1 MPKANWQRGSGHPEG
16 VTLKRA
22 LALVGWS
29 VVAVAVAVGRWWGW
43 WSLPLPLP
51 LSLPLVVGGVGGRC
65 CCHWSSALW
74 SLLVGA
80 VVFAGRCCGLCWS
93 ALWSLLVGAVVFGV
107 QRFGRVLLSFLPLPC
122 GAVVVVVVRCGLRC
136 GALWACA
143 AVLCD
148 ISSRGLNVGRRV
160 GGSPLVI
167 LLVIYRARWGCDK
180 LFTTFEVS
188 PITQMFIT
196 FCYTPSL
203 PPAGLG
209 WVRICF
215 VLYAHCW

>member
-29 VVAVAVAVGRWWGW
+29 VVAVAVAVGRWGGW

-65 CCHWSSALW
+65 CCRCRW
-74 SLLVGA
+74 LLLPLV
-80 VVFAGRCCGLCWS
+80 
-93 ALWSLLVGAVVFGV
+93 VGAVVFGV
-107 QRFGRVLLSFLPLPC
+107 QRFGHVLLSFLPLPC

-167 LLVIYRARWGCDK
+167 LLVLYRARWGCDK

-203 PPAGLG
+203 SPAGLG